1 LIITLFNQ
9 KTPKKQPPEIPKRR
23 TQFKHLPIFS
33 SHRDVYSQL
42 RKYLTFSV
50 SDVILIGDNVFP
62 PIPAPKR
69 HGIPRKRAGFGRID
83 VFFR

>member
-33 SHRDVYSQL
+33 SPDDVYSQL

-50 SDVILIGDNVFP
+50 SDVFLIGDNVFP
-62 PIPAPKR
+62 PVPPPKP
-69 HGIPRKRAGFGRID
+69 HGIPRKRAVFDRID

>member
-1 LIITLFNQ
+1 M
-9 KTPKKQPPEIPKRR
+9 
-23 TQFKHLPIFS
+23 
-33 SHRDVYSQL
+33 YSQL

-62 PIPAPKR
+62 PVPPPKPHR
-69 HGIPRKRAGFGRID
+69 IPRKRAGFDRID